1 VKDAEEKYRAQ
12 VDEVERYRKGFAK
25 IGLSGRIMAV
35 NPGWNFVVLSVG
47 DRQGA
52 AVGATMLVMRGGSP
66 IGKAKITSVEPSTSI
81 ADIVVGSVPEGYSV
95 QPGDMVVYEGPR
107 K

>member
-1 VKDAEEKYRAQ
+1 
-12 VDEVERYRKGFAK
+12 
-25 IGLSGRIMAV
+25 
-35 NPGWNFVVLSVG
+35 
-47 DRQGA
+47 
-52 AVGATMLVMRGGSP
+52 MRGGSP